1 MLHRIVGPLLL
12 GKVLDLNETQT
23 SILSLIFASTFAGGS
38 LRLRVSLL
46 PISRCQRQV
55 SWRYWS
61 IFRWICHWSISGC
74 AVSGWVSAGGSGVVS
89 AWRVAAP
96 ASATP
101 RAQAHANASVSLE
114 RI

>member
-1 MLHRIVGPLLL
+1 LWGGFCARARVF
-12 GKVLDLNETQT
+12 NATCFQT
-23 SILSLIFASTFAGGS
+23 AIFASTFAGGFA
-38 LRLRVSLL
+38 RLRVSLR
-46 PISRCQRQV
+46 PIIRCQRQV
-55 SWRYWS
+55 SWRYRS
-61 IFRWICHWSISGC
+61 ICRWICHWSISGC
-74 AVSGWVSAGGSGVVS
+74 AVSVWVSAGGSGVVS